1 MGRGAVPDSWQPFG
15 LIVLDGCWALFCVVW
30 LIGALYNARHAPAV
44 ARRGGVRSALS
55 GGVAAVLLLIV
66 LRGLVPA
73 STWDVVSYRAPWLG
87 MLGVALLVVS
97 TAFTLWARRRLGT
110 MWTSS
115 AVLKVGHELRTDGP
129 YRVTRHPIY
138 TGLLGMLAGTTMI
151 RGLGLWLFA
160 MLIGVLF
167 AEIKLRAEEQLLSGE
182 FPEEYAEFRRRVP
195 RLLPLVRLGRHC
207 AGQGDR

>member
-1 MGRGAVPDSWQPFG
+1 VPDSWEPFG
-15 LIVLDGCWALFCVVW
+15 LIVLDGCWALFCLVW
-30 LIGALYNARHAPAV
+30 LIGALHNARHAPAV
-44 ARRGGVRSALS
+44 ARRAGMRSPLFGGLAV
-55 GGVAAVLLLIV
+55 VLLLIA

-73 STWDVVSYRAPWLG
+73 STWDVASYRAPWLG
-87 MLGVALLVVS
+87 VLGVALLVVS

-151 RGLGLWLFA
+151 AGIGLWLLV
-160 MLIGVLF
+160 MVIGVLF
-167 AEIKLRAEEQLLSGE
+167 VEIKLRAEEQLLSSE
-182 FPEEYAEFRRRVP
+182 FPEQYAEFRRRVP

-207 AGQGDR
+207 EGKGDR